1 MASDR
6 GVRPVRLTIADDL
19 RRNRATV
26 FFRFLLALPLVVWL
40 VVWAV
45 GAFVV
50 AVVNWGATLVLGR
63 SPSSLHRF
71 LARFVR
77 YATHAFAYLNLA
89 AGPFPGFL
97 GRPGYPIDLEIDQP
111 ERQNRWSVAC
121 RLVLA
126 VPAMLLVAVLAGYG
140 ANIYSALNSRVGL
153 STVLSM
159 AAFLGWFSALAR
171 GRMPRGLRD
180 LAAYGLSYGAQL
192 WAYLLLLT
200 DRYPSSDPLKAIGPL
215 PVRNAPVRL
224 DAGGDLRRS
233 RLTVFF
239 RVLLALPH
247 LVWLTLWGILAVG
260 AAIINWFATL
270 IRATPPRAIHRL
282 LAAYLR
288 YQAHV
293 TAYLFLIGNPFP
305 GFTGSEGT
313 YPVEL
318 HVDGPRRQ
326 NRWTV
331 LFRLVL
337 VVPAFFILAVYNL
350 LLTVVALLGWFAS
363 LITGRMPTDLRNAGA
378 LVVGYLAQTYAYL
391 LIVTDT
397 YPNSGPAEPRPAP
410 AFPRQPLPIRAPA
423 APPPVPV

>member
-19 RRNRATV
+19 RRNRVTV
-26 FFRFLLALPLVVWL
+26 FFRFLLALPLMVWL

-224 DAGGDLRRS
+224 EAGGDLRRS

-318 HVDGPRRQ
+318 HVDGPQRQ

-331 LFRLVL
+331 LFRLIL

-363 LITGRMPTDLRNAGA
+363 LITGRMPTGLRNAGA

-410 AFPRQPLPIRAPA
+410 AFPRQPLPMRAPA

>member
-26 FFRFLLALPLVVWL
+26 FFRFLLALPLMVWL

-224 DAGGDLRRS
+224 EAGGDLRRS

-318 HVDGPRRQ
+318 HVDGPQRQ

>member
-19 RRNRATV
+19 HRNRATV
-26 FFRFLLALPLVVWL
+26 FFRYLLALPHMVWL
-40 VVWAV
+40 LVWAV

-50 AVVNWGATLVLGR
+50 AVVNWVATLVLGR
-63 SPSSLHRF
+63 SPSPLHHF

-97 GRPGYPIDLEIDQP
+97 GRPGYAIDLEIDPP
-111 ERQNRWSVAC
+111 ERQDRWRVGF
-121 RLVLA
+121 RIVLA
-126 VPAMLLVAVLAGYG
+126 VPAMLLVAVVAGYG

-153 STVLSM
+153 STLLSM

-180 LAAYGLSYGAQL
+180 LAAYGLSYGAQF

-200 DRYPSSDPLKAIGPL
+200 DRYPSIDPLTAIGPL

-224 DAGGDLRRS
+224 EVGGDLRRS

-247 LVWLTLWGILAVG
+247 LVWLTLWGILAIG

-282 LAAYLR
+282 LASYLR

-305 GFTGSEGT
+305 GFTGAEGT

-318 HVDGPRRQ
+318 HVAGPKRQ

-331 LFRLVL
+331 LFRLIL

-350 LLTVVALLGWFAS
+350 LLTVVALLGWFGA
-363 LITGRMPTDLRNAGA
+363 LITGRMSAGRRNAGA

>member
-121 RLVLA
+121 RIVLA

-224 DAGGDLRRS
+224 EAGGDLRRS

-318 HVDGPRRQ
+318 HVDGPQRQ

-363 LITGRMPTDLRNAGA
+363 LITGRMPTGLRNAGA

>member
-26 FFRFLLALPLVVWL
+26 FFRFLLALPLMVWL

-224 DAGGDLRRS
+224 EAGGDLRRS

-318 HVDGPRRQ
+318 HVDGPQRQ

-363 LITGRMPTDLRNAGA
+363 LITGRMPTGLRNAGA